1 MNYSLRA
8 QLYASIHLNRPPL
21 QPLTLTSAEVA
32 AQIEMVLKVKRG
44 LDPGVPALAKHS
56 VMSEP

>member
-1 MNYSLRA
+1 MNSLRA
-8 QLYASIHLNRPPL
+8 QFYASIHLNRTPL

-32 AQIEMVLKVKRG
+32 AHIELVLRVKRG
-44 LDPGVPALAKHS
+44 LDPGAPALAKHS